1 LAVSVADLPSTAEA
15 PDALAAALSSDGCP
29 ALALSLDGSDARRVE
44 DAVAADVERFGGG
57 DVMVANA
64 GIAVTASLLETTAE
78 QWQRSL
84 DVNVMGVADCYSAA
98 ARQMI
103 PQGRGGRLIGAA
115 SVAAHRGGMVAA
127 IPLGRLETPQDV
139 AGVVSF
145 LASPDAG
152 YVTGQ
157 WIVVDGGM
165 WLT

>member
-1 LAVSVADLPSTAEA
+1 
-15 PDALAAALSSDGCP
+15 
-29 ALALSLDGSDARRVE
+29 
-44 DAVAADVERFGGG
+44 
-57 DVMVANA
+57 
-64 GIAVTASLLETTAE
+64 
-78 QWQRSL
+78 
-84 DVNVMGVADCYSAA
+84 
-98 ARQMI
+98 MI

-145 LASPDAG
+145 LASPHAG

-157 WIVVDGGM
+157 SIVVDGGM